1 MWGSHAT
8 CAASRP
14 DRPDPSLTLG
24 MTADSASFLLRSGSV
39 TEVPPTTQPIGL
51 PGAAIADGLLED
63 EALLEVRNLR
73 TSFPGEEGLVHAVDN
88 VSFSV
93 RRGEAVALVGESGC
107 GKSVTAMSIMRLVAS
122 PGRITAGQI
131 RFKGKDLTKISEKQ
145 MREIRGND
153 IAMVFQEPMTSLNPV
168 FKIGAQ
174 VSEAIR
180 MHRKVGR
187 REAWKQAGEM
197 LELVSIPDPHKR
209 LDDYP
214 HQLSGG
220 MRQRVMIAMALS
232 CDPELLIADEPT
244 TALDVTIQAQI
255 MELLAGLQKKLG
267 LAVLLITHDLGV
279 VAESCERVVV
289 MYTGRVVEQAP
300 VETLFSSPAHP
311 YTRGLLKSLPS
322 VSGAV
327 SSTVQA
333 AAIPQTEAEAHSEY
347 APKPGRLPTIR
358 GMVPPVYDLPP
369 GCKFNPRC
377 PDVMD
382 ICLGNEPA
390 RMLVAP
396 GHDARCYLHGDEA
409 DPERIEN

>member
-1 MWGSHAT
+1 MAGA
-8 CAASRP
+8 RV
-14 DRPDPSLTLG
+14 
-24 MTADSASFLLRSGSV
+24 AD
-39 TEVPPTTQPIGL
+39 
-51 PGAAIADGLLED
+51 ADVNPA
-63 EALLEVRNLR
+63 EALLEVKNLR
-73 TSFPGEEGLVHAVDN
+73 TSFFTADGVVNAVDN
-88 VSFSV
+88 VSFNV

-107 GKSVTAMSIMRLVAS
+107 GKSVTAMSIMRLVAT
-122 PGRITAGQI
+122 PGKITGGEI
-131 RFKGKDLTKISEKQ
+131 RFKGRDIAAIPEKQ
-145 MREIRGND
+145 MREVRGND

-180 MHRKVGR
+180 IHRKVSKK
-187 REAWKQAGEM
+187 EAWKMAGDM
-197 LELVSIPDPHKR
+197 LELVSIPDPVKR

-255 MELLAGLQKKLG
+255 MELLAGLQKRLG

-279 VAESCERVVV
+279 VAEFCERVIV
-289 MYTGRVVEQAP
+289 MYTGRIVEEAK
-300 VETLFSSPAHP
+300 VRDLFANPAHP

-322 VSGAV
+322 VTKAGG
-327 SSTVQA
+327 SS
-333 AAIPQTEAEAHSEY
+333 
-347 APKPGRLPTIR
+347 RLPTIK
-358 GMVPPVYDLPP
+358 GMVPPISALPP

-377 PDVMD
+377 PDVMP

-390 RMLVAP
+390 RMIVGE

-409 DPERIEN
+409 DPERLKQ

>member
-1 MWGSHAT
+1 MLAT
-8 CAASRP
+8 E
-14 DRPDPSLTLG
+14 G
-24 MTADSASFLLRSGSV
+24 
-39 TEVPPTTQPIGL
+39 E
-51 PGAAIADGLLED
+51 AI
-63 EALLEVRNLR
+63 LEVRKLR
-73 TSFPGEEGLVHAVDN
+73 TSFPSEDGWVHAVDN
-88 VSFSV
+88 VSFNV

-122 PGRITAGQI
+122 PGRITAGEI
-131 RFKGKDLTKISEKQ
+131 VFKGRNLTEASEKE
-145 MREIRGND
+145 MREVRGND

-174 VSEAIR
+174 VAEAIR
-180 MHRKVGR
+180 IHRKVGKK
-187 REAWKQAGEM
+187 EAWKQAGDM

-279 VAESCERVVV
+279 VAEFCERVIV
-289 MYTGRVVEQAP
+289 MYTGRVVEQAS
-300 VETLFSSPAHP
+300 VRDLFANPAHP

-322 VSGAV
+322 VTKADR
-327 SSTVQA
+327 
-333 AAIPQTEAEAHSEY
+333 TE
-347 APKPGRLPTIR
+347 RLPTIA
-358 GMVPPVYDLPP
+358 GMVPPLTALPS

-390 RMLVAP
+390 RMLVGP

-409 DPERIEN
+409 DPERVGK

>member
-1 MWGSHAT
+1 MSE
-8 CAASRP
+8 P
-14 DRPDPSLTLG
+14 
-24 MTADSASFLLRSGSV
+24 
-39 TEVPPTTQPIGL
+39 
-51 PGAAIADGLLED
+51 
-63 EALLEVRNLR
+63 LLEVKNLV
-73 TSFPGEEGLVHAVDN
+73 TSFPTEDGLIRAVDN

-107 GKSVTAMSIMRLVAS
+107 GKSVTAMSIMRLVAR
-122 PGRITAGQI
+122 PGRITGGEV
-131 RFKGKDLTKISEKQ
+131 RFKGRDITSLSEKQ
-145 MREIRGND
+145 MREVRGND

-180 MHRKVGR
+180 VHRKVSKKD
-187 REAWKQAGEM
+187 AWKMAGEM
-197 LELVSIPDPHKR
+197 LELVSIPDPVKR

-255 MELLAGLQKKLG
+255 MELLAGLQKRLG

-279 VAESCERVVV
+279 VAEFCERVIV
-289 MYTGRVVEQAP
+289 MYTGRIVEEAP
-300 VETLFSSPAHP
+300 VRDLFANPAHP

-322 VSGAV
+322 VTKAG
-327 SSTVQA
+327 
-333 AAIPQTEAEAHSEY
+333 TE
-347 APKPGRLPTIR
+347 GRLPTIK
-358 GMVPPVYDLPP
+358 GMVPPITALPH

-390 RMLVAP
+390 LMVVGEA
-396 GHDARCYLHGDEA
+396 HVARCYLHGDLA
-409 DPERIEN
+409 DPERLEA

>member
-1 MWGSHAT
+1 MQPLGLTGVQVAG
-8 CAASRP
+8 A
-14 DRPDPSLTLG
+14 DVDP
-24 MTADSASFLLRSGSV
+24 R
-39 TEVPPTTQPIGL
+39 E
-51 PGAAIADGLLED
+51 AI
-63 EALLEVRNLR
+63 LEVRGLR
-73 TSFPGEEGLVHAVDN
+73 TSFPTGGGFVHAVDN
-88 VSFSV
+88 VSFNV
-93 RRGEAVALVGESGC
+93 RKGEAMALVGESGC

-122 PGRITAGQI
+122 PGRITAGEV
-131 RFKGKDLTKISEKQ
+131 RFKGRNLAELSE
-145 MREIRGND
+145 REMCAVRGND

-174 VSEAIR
+174 VAEAVRI
-180 MHRKVGR
+180 HQNVSKKQ
-187 REAWKQAGEM
+187 AWKRAAEM
-197 LELVSIPDPHKR
+197 LELVSIPDPVKR

-255 MELLAGLQKKLG
+255 MELLASLQQRLG
-267 LAVLLITHDLGV
+267 LAILLITHDLGI
-279 VAESCERVVV
+279 VAEFCERVIV
-289 MYTGRVVEQAP
+289 MYTGRVVEESP
-300 VETLFSSPAHP
+300 VSDLFANPAHP

-322 VSGAV
+322 VSA
-327 SSTVQA
+327 SDPS
-333 AAIPQTEAEAHSEY
+333 
-347 APKPGRLPTIR
+347 APKRLATIK
-358 GMVPPVYDLPP
+358 GMVPSISNLPR

-390 RMLVAP
+390 RMLVSP

-409 DPERIEN
+409 DPERVGG